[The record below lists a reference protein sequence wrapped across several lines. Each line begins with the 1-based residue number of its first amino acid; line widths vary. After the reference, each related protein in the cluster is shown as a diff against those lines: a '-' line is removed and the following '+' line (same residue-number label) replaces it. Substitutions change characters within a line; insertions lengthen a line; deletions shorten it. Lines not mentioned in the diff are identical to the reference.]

1 MKKSELDTLRSFVR
15 HVEKV
20 MKAMPCLDG
29 SRYKPRTV
37 DAWRLAK
44 RELVKMKAIIE
55 NVKTTNDN
63 EERTHNTAAG

>member
-15 HVEKV
+15 HMELV

-29 SRYKPRTV
+29 SRHKPRIV

-44 RELVKMKAIIE
+44 KELARVKKILE
-55 NVKTTNDN
+55 NEKHD
-63 EERTHNTAAG
+63 